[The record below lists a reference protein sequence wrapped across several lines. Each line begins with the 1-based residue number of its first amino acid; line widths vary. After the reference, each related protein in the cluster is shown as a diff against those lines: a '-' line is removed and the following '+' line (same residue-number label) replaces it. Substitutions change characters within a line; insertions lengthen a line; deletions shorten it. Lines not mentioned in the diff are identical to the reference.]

1 VRLDQ
6 LVCVDEFGAATNLQ
20 RTHGRAP
27 PGERVVSFV
36 PHGRWKMISTIA
48 AMTTRGVVA
57 SCSFD
62 GATDTD
68 TFVAF
73 VEDGLVRALRPG
85 DVGVMD
91 NLAPHKAPAVR
102 RAIESAGAMLLL
114 LPPYSPDY
122 NPIEMAFSKVKGVL
136 RSMARRTV
144 DGLFAAIGVALARVT
159 PDDARSYIKHC
170 GYGLG

>member
-1 VRLDQ
+1 MRLGQ

-27 PGERVVSFV
+27 PGERVVAFV
-36 PHGRWKMISTIA
+36 PAGHWKVISTIA

-57 SCSFD
+57 SASFD

-73 VEDGLVRALRPG
+73 TRDALVPVLRVG
-85 DVGVMD
+85 DVVVMD

-102 RAIESAGAMLLL
+102 QAIEAAGATLLL
-114 LPPYSPDY
+114 LPPYSPDL

-136 RSMARRTV
+136 RSMAERTV
-144 DGLFAAIGVALARVT
+144 DGLFDAIGVALARVT
-159 PDDARSYIKHC
+159 PQDARGYIRHC
-170 GYGLG
+170 GYQLR